1 MSITAT
7 ERTQIV
13 ELTTLMFNAAPG
25 ATYLSQIVA
34 LYEANGHN
42 LSVLADQ
49 LASTSIYQS
58 MNPSFQTAAEFAT
71 KLLTP
76 LGLQGDAFANSWIT
90 SQLNAG
96 ASKSQVA
103 YAAMQALLNLDPNAS
118 AQYQAAK
125 ATLLNKSAVAE
136 YYSATLLGTATDL
149 TTLQNVIAPVTSD
162 VATVQSTENAL
173 TAAAG
178 QTFTLTTGIDNLV
191 GGVGNDTF
199 NATDAAGLFGLAP
212 TLNALDSIDG
222 GAGSNTLNVTSTS
235 ALAIG
240 ATDVTVKNIQTA
252 NVVDSSTVSLNT
264 KNWSGLTALNVK
276 SAGTTSLTAATST
289 NVTATASAGTVSVS
303 GGLADTVT
311 GTDSVSVSGATGA
324 VSITTKV
331 PSTVLGAAAGVTVT
345 GGTTVS
351 VTETAGTSS
360 GGAMPLTGNATAVT
374 IGTAPSAVAGATT
387 SGFPQVISG
396 LSSDPTGNV
405 TVSVKTAFTDTAGR
419 ADVAFG
425 TGTVTA
431 YMNGGT
437 SATVT
442 GAATVAITDV
452 QTTAL
457 QSSATAAAA
466 PGTSTLASVMLDGIS
481 TSATLTSD
489 ALTYVSVVDSKGTVT
504 VNNSTAGHGL
514 GVTVGNDG
522 TSGTPLT
529 IADAAATSLTINSQ
543 ASSYG
548 AVNGAAINSGSGSYI
563 ALNAA
568 KATSLTFANAQKIT
582 LNEGASTLTKLATI
596 TDTGSGALN
605 LGDVTGLAALT
616 TIDAS
621 GASGAVTAT
630 IGAADVFMG
639 GSGNDVVTLTGALTK
654 TSGGSISLGGG
665 NDTLLDGGGAS
676 IGAGVTVDGGSGTNT
691 ISASLVNVG
700 NASGITNF
708 QILDVSGY
716 GAGAG
721 AGSLDASL
729 LGTPVSG
736 IAISTAATNGIATL
750 LNLAANVTI
759 TDTSNNTGSQLVIT
773 HAGTGPDS
781 LTVNFAPPAGDNGWI
796 QSITSTGD
804 TSVTV
809 TSNGGTPG
817 TTYNYLQ
824 ALTETDNVLTTITA
838 SGGTYLYLGNSGAIS
853 TDAADTTATADVAS
867 SLKLIDASATTG
879 GVWIS
884 QGADQPNVATGFNT
898 TYDGL
903 TIKGGTGGDTIYN
916 LANHGSIIEG
926 ATAATTLN
934 YDGDTVPVGGVYYGN
949 YLEVDGNN
957 STINDSASAAADTLA
972 AYGDSDSITAGSGK
986 HITVDLSGTNDTV
999 TLGAGS
1005 GATVNVAANGAAG
1018 DVQTVNFGSG
1028 TANVNDA
1035 LHYNVGAGPT
1045 TAATNGDMLVL
1056 NAAPTGDTVTF
1067 DTALGNAAGALG
1079 AAVSVSSA
1087 QTIDQAIYYAEVAAG
1102 ATAQE
1107 VVWFQAGGNTYVV
1120 DTGANANGG
1129 TADDTVIKIMGLH
1142 DLSHAAIAGAT
1153 VTFA

>member
-71 KLLTP
+71 KFLTP
-76 LGLQGDAFANSWIT
+76 LGLQGDAFATSWIT

-96 ASKSQVA
+96 VSKQQVA
-103 YAAMQALLNLDPNAS
+103 YAAMQALMNLDPNAS

-125 ATLLNKSAVAE
+125 AVLVNKTTVAE
-136 YYSATLLGTATDL
+136 YYSATLLGAATDL
-149 TTLQNVIAPVTSD
+149 ATLQNVIAPVTSD

-173 TAAAG
+173 SAAAG

-212 TLNALDSIDG
+212 TLNPLDSIDG

-235 ALAIG
+235 ALSVG

-289 NVTATASAGTVSVS
+289 NVTAAASAGTVSIS

-311 GTDSVSVSGATGA
+311 GTDSVSVTGAAGA

-331 PSTVLGAAAGVTVT
+331 PTTAIGANPIGVMVT

-374 IGTAPSAVAGATT
+374 IGAAPSAVAGATT
-387 SGFPQVISG
+387 SGYPQVISG

-405 TVSVKTAFTDTAGR
+405 TVSVKTAFTDTAGL

-425 TGTVTA
+425 AGTVTA

-481 TSATLTSD
+481 TSAALTSD

-522 TSGTPLT
+522 TSGAPLV
-529 IADAAATSLTINSQ
+529 IADATATSLTINSQ
-543 ASSYG
+543 ASSYA
-548 AVNGAAINSGSGSYI
+548 AVNGAAINKGSASYI
-563 ALNAA
+563 ALDAA

-582 LNEGASTLTKLATI
+582 LNETASTLTKLATI

-639 GSGNDVVTLTGALTK
+639 GSGDDVVTLTGALTK

-665 NDTLLDGGGAS
+665 NDTLLDGGAS
-676 IGAGVTVDGGSGTNT
+676 IDTGVTVDGGSGTNT

-700 NASGITNF
+700 NAAGITNF

-716 GAGAG
+716 GSGAGAG
-721 AGSLDASL
+721 ALDASL

-736 IAISTAATNGIATL
+736 IAMSASGTNGTATL

-759 TDTSNNTGSQLVIT
+759 TDTSNYGASDLVIT
-773 HAGTGPDS
+773 HAGTGPNS
-781 LTVNFAPPAGDNGWI
+781 LTVNFAPPAGDNGYI
-796 QSITSTGD
+796 SSITSTGD
-804 TSVTV
+804 TTV
-809 TSNGGTPG
+809 AFTSNGGTPG
-817 TTYNYLQ
+817 TT
-824 ALTETDNVLTTITA
+824 DNVLNTITA
-838 SGGTYLYLGNSGAIS
+838 SGGTYLYLGNWDAIN
-853 TDAADTTATADVAS
+853 TNTAATTATADVAS
-867 SLKLIDASATTG
+867 SLTTIDASATTG
-879 GVWIS
+879 GVWIAAGGS
-884 QGADQPNVATGFNT
+884 QAIGGSGFNT

-916 LANHGSIIEG
+916 FADHGTIIGG

-934 YDGDTVPVGGVYYGN
+934 YDNDTVSGLGA
-949 YLEVDGNN
+949 YLEVDGNHAV
-957 STINDSASAAADTLA
+957 INDSASAAADTLVA
-972 AYGDSDSITAGSGK
+972 GGNSDSITVGSGK
-986 HITVDLSGTNDTV
+986 TVTVDLNGLSDTV
-999 TLGAGS
+999 TLGSGN
-1005 GATVNVAANGAAG
+1005 GATVNVADDTGAALS
-1018 DVQTVNFGSG
+1018 DVTTVNFGAG
-1028 TANVNDA
+1028 TANVNDNLLYHVTA
-1035 LHYNVGAGPT
+1035 ST
-1045 TAATNGDMLVL
+1045 TSAATNGDMLAL
-1056 NAAPTGDTVTF
+1056 NAAPTGDTVAFAIAPVNT
-1067 DTALGNAAGALG
+1067 AGALG
-1079 AAVSVSSA
+1079 AAVSVSAA
-1087 QTIDQAIYYAEVAAG
+1087 QTIDQAIYYADQAAG
-1102 ATAQE
+1102 ATQT
-1107 VVWFQAGGNTYVV
+1107 VVWFEAGGNTYVV
-1120 DTGANANGG
+1120 DTGAAAG
-1129 TADDTVIKIMGLH
+1129 TADDQVIKIVGLH
-1142 DLSHAAIAGAT
+1142 DLSHATIGASGI
-1153 VTFA
+1153 TFA